1 MLSSKTLQPRQK
13 LLMYEMTSGG
23 KKDGG
28 GVTRKLLRCMGMSEE
43 EYKQLRPQGE
53 LRRRQ
58 RDFFVDV
65 LPRISINSS
74 SSSRSS
80 NKK

>member
-23 KKDGG
+23 GGAKKDGGGGGG

-58 RDFFVDV
+58 RDFFVNV
-65 LPRISINSS
+65 WPRI
-74 SSSRSS
+74 SS

>member
-13 LLMYEMTSGG
+13 LLMYEMTSGA
-23 KKDGG
+23 KKDGGGGGG

-58 RDFFVDV
+58 RDFFVNV
-65 LPRISINSS
+65 WPRI
-74 SSSRSS
+74 SS